1 MSLREPKKSGMFAA
15 LGIKRNAGSSSSS
28 TIKPEGKNKVEKD
41 LVKGRS
47 GKVQGEEEGESDM
60 EFVVVP
66 DEK

>member
-15 LGIKRNAGSSSSS
+15 LGIKRNPASSS
-28 TIKPEGKNKVEKD
+28 TSTIKAERKIKAEKV
-41 LVKGRS
+41 VKGRS
-47 GKVQGEEEGESDM
+47 GTVVVEAEGESDM